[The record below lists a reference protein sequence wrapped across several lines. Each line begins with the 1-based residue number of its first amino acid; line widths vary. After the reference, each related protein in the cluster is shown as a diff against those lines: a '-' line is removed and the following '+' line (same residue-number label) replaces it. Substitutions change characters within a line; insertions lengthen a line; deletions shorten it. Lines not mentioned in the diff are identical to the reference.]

1 MDSGIV
7 LESALWN
14 KASAV
19 TEYGIGA
26 YKISSRRP
34 KYWLWDYLDSMPYS
48 K

>member
-14 KASAV
+14 KASSA
-19 TEYGIGA
+19 TEYGVWA

-34 KYWLWDYLDSMPYS
+34 KYWLWGYLDSMPVS